1 MQPTFYVWA
10 RWDAEA
16 KVWYTAE
23 ASIRGLCSEAA
34 TLEKLRRRLKQI
46 IPDFL
51 EDEMPPSAI
60 LRVIAESDDEL
71 IALGPRSAKG
81 AGLKGSDAG
90 RGSKISVGKNIRSR
104 HLANKILEDAGIGK
118 KF

>member
-1 MQPTFYVWA
+1 MQPVFYVWA
-10 RWDAEA
+10 RWDDEA

-23 ASIRGLCSEAA
+23 ASIKGLCSEAE
-34 TLEKLRRRLKQI
+34 TLEKLRRRLRQL

-51 EDEMPPSAI
+51 EEEMPPSAV

-71 IALGPRSAKG
+71 IALGSRSAKG
-81 AGLKGSDAG
+81 ARLKGNDTG
-90 RGSKISVGKNIRSR
+90 RGSKISVPKNIRSR